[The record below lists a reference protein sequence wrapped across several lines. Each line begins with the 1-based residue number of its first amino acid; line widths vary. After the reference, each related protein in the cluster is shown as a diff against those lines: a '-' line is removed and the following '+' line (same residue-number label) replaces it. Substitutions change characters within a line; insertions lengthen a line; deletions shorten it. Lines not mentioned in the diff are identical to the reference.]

1 MSSQERARFV
11 QPRAPRRLR
20 SLASGGCK
28 VNGKAVSRVL
38 NLRALG
44 PALVSFGLTAL
55 AIIAVWWWLGAPEQ
69 LPPSSL
75 AAGEKLT
82 CVSYAPFRGSQD
94 PLVEGTRVTPEQI
107 DEDLALL
114 AKYTNCIRTY
124 SVDDGRDDVLKSA
137 RRYGLKVMH
146 GVWVSGDPEKT
157 RRQIATSVAYAKEF
171 PDVITAIVVGNEVL
185 LRGEMTAA
193 NLIALIR
200 EIKAQ
205 VAMPV
210 TYADV
215 WEFWLR
221 YPDVHNAVDFVTIH
235 VLPYWEDFP
244 VPASRAAAHMV
255 AIRNKVAAAF
265 PNKEIVIGEFGWPS
279 AGRMREDAR
288 PSPYDQARAIIDTL
302 AAAKREKIRVN
313 IIEAFDQPWKRALE
327 GAVGG
332 YWGIIDRTTSE
343 LKFSFTGG
351 GISNHPDWLM
361 QALAG
366 IVLAALTFGG
376 AMAGRRGKG
385 FPALLWF
392 RIGALAFL
400 PAVLFGWTIET
411 VLVESFSPGSWLRSL
426 AFAAVSALA
435 PIVGAAAVTAG
446 RPIPAFASLL
456 GRAGTRRELVDWA
469 LGGTLIA
476 LMLVAVEAAL
486 GLVFDP
492 RYRDI
497 PFAPLTA
504 AAVPFLVVLAG
515 THRLGGTRAM
525 AESVAGAALALSAGY
540 IVFNETFANWQSV
553 WFCAGL
559 LGLAA
564 ILLLVRDAP
573 NSE

>member
-1 MSSQERARFV
+1 MA
-11 QPRAPRRLR
+11 
-20 SLASGGCK
+20 G
-28 VNGKAVSRVL
+28 AVSSAPD
-38 NLRALG
+38 LRAIVS
-44 PALVSFGLTAL
+44 ALLSFGLTAL
-55 AIIAVWWWLGAPEQ
+55 AIVAVWWWLGSPMP
-69 LPPSSL
+69 LPPSAL
-75 AAGEKLT
+75 GPAEKLT
-82 CVSYAPFRGSQD
+82 CVSYAPFRGAQD
-94 PLVEGTRVTPEQI
+94 PLVEGTRVTAEQI

-157 RRQIATSVAYAKEF
+157 HRQVATSIAYAKEF
-171 PDVITAIVVGNEVL
+171 PDVIIAIVVGNEVL

-193 NLIALIR
+193 NLIAVIR
-200 EIKAQ
+200 EIKSQ

-221 YPDVHNAVDFVTIH
+221 YPDVQSAVDFVTIH

-244 VPASRAAAHMV
+244 IPASRAAAHLV

-265 PNKEIVIGEFGWPS
+265 PGKEIVIGEFGWPS

-288 PSPYDQARAIIDTL
+288 PSPYDQARAVIDAL
-302 AAAKREKIRVN
+302 AVAKAENIRVN

-332 YWGIIDRTTSE
+332 YWGIIDRATGGP
-343 LKFSFTGG
+343 KFSFAGG
-351 GISNHPDWLM
+351 SISNHPDWPR

-376 AMAGRRGKG
+376 AMAAGRGKR
-385 FPALLWF
+385 FSAWLWAE
-392 RIGALAFL
+392 IGALAFV
-400 PAVLFGWTIET
+400 PAVLIGWTIET
-411 VLVESFSPGSWLRSL
+411 VLVESFSPGSWARSL
-426 AFAAVSALA
+426 AFALVSGLA
-435 PIVGAAAVTAG
+435 PIVCAAGFVAG
-446 RPIPAFASLL
+446 RRIPAFATLIGGSI
-456 GRAGTRRELVDWA
+456 RRRDFLDWA

-492 RYRDI
+492 RYRDV

-504 AAVPFLVVLAG
+504 AAVPFLVLLAA
-515 THRLGGTRAM
+515 TRRVDGMRAA
-525 AESVAGAALALSAGY
+525 AESVAGAVLALSAGY
-540 IVFNETFANWQSV
+540 VVFNETFANWQSV

-564 ILLLVRDAP
+564 ILLSVRDAP
-573 NSE
+573 GSE